1 MTKEQLSDM
10 AAEAYNRLGK
20 NPPSIHWM
28 DGYAAGYVECQQNL
42 QQCSVSGA
50 LPLAE
55 IFDTLNKAHEEL
67 AKCSLSQ
74 DEYSPI
80 SWALVDAKKRL
91 SVLLRQ

>member
-1 MTKEQLSDM
+1 MDERDYKAMNKEL
-10 AAEAYNRLGK
+10 
-20 NPPSIHWM
+20 NPP
-28 DGYAAGYVECQQNL
+28 L

-55 IFDTLNKAHEEL
+55 IFDMLNKAHEEL

>member
-1 MTKEQLSDM
+1 MTT
-10 AAEAYNRLGK
+10 AELHNKLFEIEIGLIKAKDALPAVEEWAKSQYDGK
-20 NPPSIHWM
+20 PI
-28 DGYAAGYVECQQNL
+28 
-42 QQCSVSGA
+42 VSGA

-55 IFDTLNKAHEEL
+55 IFDMLNKAHEEL

>member
-1 MTKEQLSDM
+1 
-10 AAEAYNRLGK
+10 
-20 NPPSIHWM
+20 M
-28 DGYAAGYVECQQNL
+28 DGYAAGYVACQQNL
-42 QQCSVSGA
+42 QQCNVSGS

-67 AKCSLSQ
+67 EKCSLSQ